1 MAWIQGN
8 IKFQNKEIAVQKN
21 KSSDEFNM
29 PIDLKIKEGDTFE
42 FDNAS
47 YKAMLCLN
55 SRDEFLLVSASA
67 DEKKT
72 QPEGNIEDDG
82 EKPQSI

>member
-55 SRDEFLLVSASA
+55 SRDEFLKVLAVA
-67 DEKKT
+67 ET
-72 QPEGNIEDDG
+72 QTKPEGKKEDDKSKEG
-82 EKPQSI
+82 